1 MKKNQYLQN
10 KVSFGIVK
18 HLMENVLQVLRLVN
32 RHHCRG
38 RDLNSQKTYIQ
49 KFKSGPSASYT

>member
-1 MKKNQYLQN
+1 
-10 KVSFGIVK
+10 
-18 HLMENVLQVLRLVN
+18 MENVLQVLRLVN

-38 RDLNSQKTYIQ
+38 SDLNSQKTYIQ

>member
-1 MKKNQYLQN
+1 M
-10 KVSFGIVK
+10 IK

-38 RDLNSQKTYIQ
+38 RDLNGQKTYIQ